1 MDSKNTGSDDDRL
14 SGAFNGA
21 APDGAALESL
31 KESLRKAVFGQQD
44 VIDRL
49 ASSAFKTRSGASTI
63 LIGPKGAGKTS
74 VSLDAFKRGTM
85 AQPGTIIILDEI
97 HSMDQQALHDA
108 INAALGPTRE
118 EQGEMAAEE
127 FRNGAANSVTC
138 MKPLRYKRGFFSL
151 TF

>member
-108 INAALGPTRE
+108 INFNDAMKGAQL
-118 EQGEMAAEE
+118 GEMVADAC
-127 FRNGAANSVTC
+127 RNGTESPVTC
-138 MKPLRYKRGFFSL
+138 MKPLRYKRGFYSL